1 MLGLPRLQGFSITLK
16 RDDKIPKQKVFWDF
30 VNNLKGPLLSG
41 PLFSSWIILLRC
53 IGVQLHP
60 S

>member
-1 MLGLPRLQGFSITLK
+1 MTKSQNKKS
-16 RDDKIPKQKVFWDF
+16 FWDF